1 MVVGTRQSRARS
13 TVSGGVS
20 RSPSEGIRRFFRLLG
35 PGLVTGA
42 ADDDPSGI
50 ATYSQVGAQLGF
62 SMLWVMVL
70 SYPLMASI
78 QEICA
83 WIGRVTGAGLTA
95 NLKRSYPRSL
105 CIAVIA
111 SIFFANVVNLAA
123 DIAAMGDAV
132 RALVGGRAF
141 LYSMLFGFVSVLG
154 EIFVPYERFARI
166 LKWGALV
173 LFVYVAAAFTV
184 HVPIRQVLA
193 GTFIPSI
200 TISSQCLTGL
210 TAVLGTTISPYL
222 FFWQASQEVEEQKQ
236 APAERPLKSAPE
248 QAARQLRPMRVD
260 TYFGMA
266 VSNVIGF
273 FIILNTAATLHLNGV
288 TDIQTAAQAAEALRP
303 FAGEFAFLLFVVGIV
318 GTGLL
323 AIPVLA
329 GSVGYAVAE
338 LRAWPRGLDKPV
350 GSARRFYATIAA
362 VTVLGVALN
371 LASVNPI
378 KALFWSAVI
387 NGLSAGPI
395 MVLVMLMASN
405 HKLTGKLKLPAPQR
419 VVGWI
424 ATMAML
430 AVAAGMLITTIRG

>member
-1 MVVGTRQSRARS
+1 MVTGTGQSPARS
-13 TVSGGVS
+13 NPIGGAS
-20 RSPSEGIRRFFRLLG
+20 WTLSESIRRFLGLLG

-62 SMLWVMVL
+62 SMLWSMIL
-70 SYPLMASI
+70 SYPLMAAI

-95 NLKRSYPRSL
+95 NLKRTFPRSV
-105 CIAVIA
+105 CIAVTA
-111 SIFFANVVNLAA
+111 TIFFANIVNLAA

-132 RALVGGRAF
+132 RALVGGPAF
-141 LYSMLFGFVSVLG
+141 LYSMLFGFVSILG
-154 EIFVPYERFARI
+154 EIFVSYERFARI

-184 HVPIRQVLA
+184 HVPIRLVLA
-193 GTFIPSI
+193 GSFIPSV
-200 TISSQCLTGL
+200 TISSQCLTAL

-236 APAERPLKSAPE
+236 APAELPLKGAPE
-248 QAARQLRPMRVD
+248 QAAKQLRPMRVD

-273 FIILNTAATLHLNGV
+273 FIILTTAATLHLNGV

-303 FAGEFAFLLFVVGIV
+303 LAGEFAFLLFVIGIV

-329 GSVGYAVAE
+329 GSVGYAIAE
-338 LRAWPRGLDKPV
+338 LRAWPSGLNQPV
-350 GSARRFYATIAA
+350 RSAPRFYATIAA
-362 VTVLGVALN
+362 VTLLGVALN

-405 HKLTGKLKLPAPQR
+405 RQLTGKLKLPIPQR

-424 ATMAML
+424 STVAML
-430 AVAAGMLITTIRG
+430 AVAAGMLVTTIRG